1 MTTMISTFRTVSLSQ
16 QQRCHAIIR
25 ATTYR
30 SSYQRSTHH
39 SSTTGAVCTSSGVST
54 TGLLQRIVIGCR
66 PPLIQT
72 TIPSSYTTTI
82 TTTPIN
88 FHHRTLTTLMPEDEI
103 KQRIEEFQELFV
115 EARYC
120 IEDAN
125 DAADSTYFDEEAQ
138 SAKEAVDKAVTAFD
152 CLIEDIKDVDQKNG
166 ILRSN
171 GLKVEQLKGELQ
183 MALNGGH

>member
-1 MTTMISTFRTVSLSQ
+1 MTTLVSIRTASLL

-30 SSYQRSTHH
+30 YRSSYQYQRARISFNNTR
-39 SSTTGAVCTSSGVST
+39 TVFTSSGRRMPTIDS
-54 TGLLQRIVIGCR
+54 LQRNVKGHH
-66 PPLIQT
+66 P
-72 TIPSSYTTTI
+72 I
-82 TTTPIN
+82 TTSN
-88 FHHRTLTTLMPEDEI
+88 QFFHRTFTTLMPEDEI
-103 KQRIEEFQELFV
+103 KKRLDEFQELFV

-120 IEDAN
+120 IEDAT

-138 SAKEAVDKAVTAFD
+138 TAKEAVDKAVETFD
-152 CLIEDIKDVDQKNG
+152 SLINDIQDVDQKNG

-183 MALNGGH
+183 LALSGGH

>member
-1 MTTMISTFRTVSLSQ
+1 M
-16 QQRCHAIIR
+16 
-25 ATTYR
+25 
-30 SSYQRSTHH
+30 
-39 SSTTGAVCTSSGVST
+39 
-54 TGLLQRIVIGCR
+54 
-66 PPLIQT
+66 
-72 TIPSSYTTTI
+72 IPSSFTTSF

-88 FHHRTLTTLMPEDEI
+88 HHSHHRTFATTLMPEDEI
-103 KQRIEEFQELFV
+103 KQRLEEFQEFFV

-120 IEDAN
+120 IEDCT

-138 SAKEAVDKAVTAFD
+138 SAQEAVDKAVASFES
-152 CLIEDIKDVDQKNG
+152 LINDIQDVDQKNG

>member
-1 MTTMISTFRTVSLSQ
+1 MTTLVSIRTASLL

-30 SSYQRSTHH
+30 SSYQRARISFNNTR
-39 SSTTGAVCTSSGVST
+39 TVFTSSGRRMPTIDS
-54 TGLLQRIVIGCR
+54 LQRNVKGH
-66 PPLIQT
+66 
-72 TIPSSYTTTI
+72 PSNQFFHRTF
-82 TTTPIN
+82 TTP
-88 FHHRTLTTLMPEDEI
+88 TLMPEDEI
-103 KQRIEEFQELFV
+103 KKRLDEFQELFV

-120 IEDAN
+120 IEDAT

-138 SAKEAVDKAVTAFD
+138 TAKEAVDKAVETFD
-152 CLIEDIKDVDQKNG
+152 SLINDIQDVDQKNG

-183 MALNGGH
+183 MALSGGH

>member
-1 MTTMISTFRTVSLSQ
+1 MTTLVSIRTASLL

-30 SSYQRSTHH
+30 SSYQRARISFNNTR
-39 SSTTGAVCTSSGVST
+39 TVFTSSGRMPTIDS
-54 TGLLQRIVIGCR
+54 LQRNVKG
-66 PPLIQT
+66 
-72 TIPSSYTTTI
+72 PSNQLHRTF
-82 TTTPIN
+82 TTP
-88 FHHRTLTTLMPEDEI
+88 MPEDEI
-103 KQRIEEFQELFV
+103 KKRLDEFQELFV

-120 IEDAN
+120 IEDAT

-138 SAKEAVDKAVTAFD
+138 TAKEAVDKAVETFD
-152 CLIEDIKDVDQKNG
+152 SLINDIQDTDQKNG

-183 MALNGGH
+183 MALSGGH